1 MGFREK
7 IREKKEKKLK
17 LDKIDKKYLKKNL
30 N

>member
-17 LDKIDKKYLKKNL
+17 LDKIDKKISEKNL